1 MRTGT
6 RSTFDRE
13 AGLMPLPMRPV
24 EPAQPVQELR
34 PLNVVDL
41 GETGY
46 LDCWETQRRVHAM
59 RRAGRCADTL
69 LLTIHRHVY
78 TIGKGGD
85 DNHLLAGPAEL
96 AGLGAEMVRTDRG
109 GDITYHGP
117 GQLVAYPVID
127 LAGRDPDVHR
137 YLRDLEQVV
146 IGTIADHGIAGERE
160 PEYTGVWAGGEK
172 IAAIGIRVA
181 GWVTMHG
188 FALNVSTDLT
198 RFHRIIPC
206 GISHLGVTSMERCL
220 GRPVPMDAVRDSAV
234 RHFERIFS
242 SAGRTAALGEIL
254 RDEQPA
260 TPTMPT
266 MLKLNNG

>member
-1 MRTGT
+1 MK
-6 RSTFDRE
+6 
-13 AGLMPLPMRPV
+13 
-24 EPAQPVQELR
+24 

-46 LDCWETQRRVHAM
+46 TECWDIQREVHAR

-69 LLTIHRHVY
+69 LLTVHRHVY

-85 DNHLLAGPAEL
+85 DNHLLAGPGEL
-96 AGLGAEMVRTDRG
+96 AGSGAEVVRTDRG

-117 GQLVAYPVID
+117 GQLVAYPIVD
-127 LAGRDPDVHR
+127 LAQRLPDVHR
-137 YLRDLEQVV
+137 YLRDLEEVV
-146 IGTIADHGIAGERE
+146 IGTIGDHGIEGGRE

-188 FALNVSTDLT
+188 FALNVNTDLA

-220 GRPVPMDAVRDSAV
+220 GRTAPMDAVRESAV

-242 SAGRTAALGEIL
+242 FTGRPALLGEVL
-254 RDEQPA
+254 RDEQPM
-260 TPTMPT
+260 TM
-266 MLKLNNG
+266 NS